1 MKKLFKAMCLLAVL
15 VLFPVMVF
23 AQDADIMVCK
33 RTLSNGTASYM
44 FPSLLAGNKCIPGWT
59 AVALQDALSG
69 MTDDLEARVLA
80 QGLKI
85 TELEAKVIALPA
97 PFQYD
102 MILLEHTSNMPMPQ
116 DCIVSDGPL
125 KRVIKPDQLP
135 HGWDTMYDPIHG
147 WTAVH
152 YYKRVTTCP

>member
-1 MKKLFKAMCLLAVL
+1 MKTLKVMCLLAVL
-15 VLFPVMVF
+15 FLFPVLGF

-33 RTLSNGTASYM
+33 RVNANGTASYM
-44 FPSLLAGNKCIPGWT
+44 FPSAANQMKCLNGWEP
-59 AVALQDALSG
+59 VALQDALSG
-69 MTDDLEARVLA
+69 MTSDLEAKVLE
-80 QGLKI
+80 QELRI
-85 TELEAKVIALPA
+85 TELEAKVVALPA
-97 PFQYD
+97 PFTYN
-102 MILLEHTSNMPMPQ
+102 MIVLEHTNSMPMPQ

-135 HGWDTMYDPIHG
+135 HGWDTVWDPIHG